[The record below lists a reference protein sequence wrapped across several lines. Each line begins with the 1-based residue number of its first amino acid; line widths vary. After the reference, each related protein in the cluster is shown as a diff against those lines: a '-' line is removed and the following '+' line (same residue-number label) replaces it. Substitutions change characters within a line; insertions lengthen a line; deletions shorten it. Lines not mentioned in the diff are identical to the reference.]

1 MDNFIINYSTL
12 YTQQISLIVCDI
24 SCRTRNGVVPP
35 LANRAALAAWPPNG
49 VHVAGQVNSSTQDA
63 PNPLQA
69 SNQGI

>member
-49 VHVAGQVNSSTQDA
+49 VAGQVNSSAQDA
-63 PNPLQA
+63 PNPLQT